1 MKNAE
6 DTLGQVALHLFFFVI
21 WEAIL
26 DSPLLQQ
33 ISAQLDRINT
43 LLHSQNNAITSM
55 NARINQLSGDVVAL
69 QSPSYDKVF
78 KYVDRQMASLLT
90 DLERRLAGKLDIAQ
104 ADLVS
109 APRVDELVRSVLD
122 QMASVKADVGDKAS
136 RGDFSMLLKS
146 KVMNTRM

>member
-1 MKNAE
+1 
-6 DTLGQVALHLFFFVI
+6 
-21 WEAIL
+21 
-26 DSPLLQQ
+26 
-33 ISAQLDRINT
+33 
-43 LLHSQNNAITSM
+43 M
-55 NARINQLSGDVVAL
+55 NSRINQLSGDVVAL

-78 KYVDRQMASLLT
+78 KYVDRQMATLLT

-136 RGDFSMLLKS
+136 RGDFAMLLKS
-146 KVMNTRM
+146 KVRNIEYRGWLCSYCVLLF